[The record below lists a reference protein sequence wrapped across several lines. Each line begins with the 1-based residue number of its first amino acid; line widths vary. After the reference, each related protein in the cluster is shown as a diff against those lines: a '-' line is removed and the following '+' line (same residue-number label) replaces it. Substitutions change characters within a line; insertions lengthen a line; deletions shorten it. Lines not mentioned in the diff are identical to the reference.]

1 MIWYKYI
8 EYCRFALLV
17 LPLALMLSGYCLAA
31 MSPFKGKNQHG
42 KRSLSRLQL
51 SVILLIITN
60 VPMALYMS
68 LFHQVSFPYFNIVVL
83 LYASMDYFCCFSI
96 ISICIPYS
104 TLIVGLWQRGTE
116 DVMYYL
122 SKEAHDGRV
131 KSVLFLMPCH
141 STPYYSTLHYNLPM
155 RFLDCTP
162 RWLFSLFF
170 WMQKYLTFHIYTCA
184 WIHTSLLTL
193 FTALSDNKGTLD
205 ESDRFLASPSEFVGE
220 VSGNLSTF
228 SHIILFESKERH
240 VFQLLVHNSIL
251 EVIRHCTLDI
261 TRFLFHFRVQ

>member
-1 MIWYKYI
+1 
-8 EYCRFALLV
+8 
-17 LPLALMLSGYCLAA
+17 
-31 MSPFKGKNQHG
+31 MSEFKGKNQHG

-51 SVILLIITN
+51 SVIFLVITN

-68 LFHQVSFPYFNIVVL
+68 LFHQVSFPYFNIV
-83 LYASMDYFCCFSI
+83 YCSMHLWITFVTSPLFQF
-96 ISICIPYS
+96 ISHIQHS
-104 TLIVGLWQRGTE
+104 LWQRGTE

-141 STPYYSTLHYNLPM
+141 STPYYSTLHYDLPM

-220 VSGNLSTF
+220 VFGNLSTF
-228 SHIILFESKERH
+228 SHIVLFESEERH
-240 VFQLLVHNSIL
+240 VLQLLLHNSFL
-251 EVIRHCTLDI
+251 EVIYHCTLD
-261 TRFLFHFRVQ
+261 TTCFLFHFRVQ